1 MWAPLHFAEEN
12 PFNHFPIA
20 YTDPWDICGLM
31 AKDFPKKFEGV
42 ATRHQLGRMWLIIER
57 IQRGDY
63 PSRPKLARELEVTT
77 KTIQRDIS
85 YMQNARGVPI
95 EYDPYKYGY
104 YLTEP
109 VTEFPLLHISEGEV
123 VALFVAQK
131 ALAQYRGTP
140 FEQPL
145 HAACEKL
152 IESLDGEFSIKWEDL
167 EAAISFRNVE
177 TSPVDIAVFKDLSL
191 AVRRCR
197 EVSFDYCKLEAKAF
211 ESRRLRPYHLTSV
224 NHQWYVL
231 GHDPLRRAV
240 RTFALARMQKV
251 RVLSSTFVRPKNF
264 SAEKL
269 LAGSFGVFAGDKPQ
283 DIRIWFDAFASRLVR
298 ERIWHHSQQIT
309 DLPNGEIELSLTL
322 TSTVEVLPWILG
334 WQTHAKVLEPAAL
347 VELAVKTIR
356 DMGDVYARPCPAT
369 PPGAP
374 PLACAPH
381 GQTSSLP
388 MR

>member
-1 MWAPLHFAEEN
+1 
-12 PFNHFPIA
+12 
-20 YTDPWDICGLM
+20 M
-31 AKDFPKKFEGV
+31 AKDFSKKFEGV

-63 PSRPKLARELEVTT
+63 PSCRKLADELEVAT

-85 YMQNARGVPI
+85 YMQNSRCVPI

-145 HAACEKL
+145 RVACEKL
-152 IESLDGEFSIKWEDL
+152 IESLDGEFSIKWGDL
-167 EAAISFRNVE
+167 EAAISFRNIE
-177 TSPVDIAVFKDLSL
+177 TNPADIAVFKDLSL
-191 AVRRCR
+191 AVRRCQ
-197 EVSFDYCKLEAKAF
+197 EVTFDYCKLGAKGF
-211 ESRRLRPYHLTSV
+211 ENRRLNPYHLISV

-240 RTFALARMQKV
+240 RTFSLARMQKV
-251 RVLSSTFVRPKNF
+251 RILPSTFVRPKSF

-269 LAGSFGVFAGDKPQ
+269 LAGSFGVFAGGKPQ
-283 DIRIWFDAFASRLVR
+283 EMRIWFDSFAARLVR

-309 DLPNGEIELSLTL
+309 DLQDGEIELRLTL

-334 WQTHAKVLEPAAL
+334 WQNHAKVLEPAEL
-347 VELAVKTIR
+347 VDQVVKAIR
-356 DMGDVYARPCPAT
+356 TMGDVYGRAACTETSPN
-369 PPGAP
+369 AP
-374 PLACAPH
+374 LLVQPQH
-381 GQTSSLP
+381 DQTSSLP
-388 MR
+388 IR